1 MEIQLKKNIQQ
12 SMKRLDLYLIRQF
25 LTILRYIHPGLYL
38 HFPYRGPN

>member
-25 LTILRYIHPGLYL
+25 LTI
-38 HFPYRGPN
+38 